1 LGATVSSGP
10 AATKRIWARLVD
22 EHGADV
28 AETTVRDCVARFR
41 CYAHAHADL
50 VSGQGHFGNY
60 YCKEPRILVIDVM
73 IWVMDFRRP
82 LQVVTPTLDGDVLS
96 VLAGAEA
103 EMTGR
108 ELQRVIGHGSHQG
121 IRNAADRLAEQGV
134 VSRRSAGNANLYQL
148 NRDHVAASWIEGL
161 ASLPA
166 QVLDRLRDAISR
178 WELLPT
184 LVVLFGSV
192 ARGEATPESDLDLL
206 VVRPAGCEPD
216 GPVWQEQLAKLQAQA
231 SGWTGNDT
239 RILQFSEQEL
249 TDGEP
254 QQVLTDAARDG
265 IELYGTLRLLR
276 RGTRVHTAR

>member
-1 LGATVSSGP
+1 
-10 AATKRIWARLVD
+10 
-22 EHGADV
+22 
-28 AETTVRDCVARFR
+28 
-41 CYAHAHADL
+41 
-50 VSGQGHFGNY
+50 
-60 YCKEPRILVIDVM
+60 
-73 IWVMDFRRP
+73 MDFRRP

-96 VLAGAEA
+96 VLARAEA

-178 WELLPT
+178 WEQLPT

-192 ARGEATPESDLDLL
+192 ARGKATPQSDLDLL
-206 VVRPAGCEPD
+206 VVRPADCEPD
-216 GPVWQEQLAKLQAQA
+216 EPVWQQQLSTLQVHA
-231 SGWTGNDT
+231 SAWTGNDA
-239 RILQFSEQEL
+239 RVLEFGEQEL
-249 TDGEP
+249 TEGEP
-254 QQVLTDAARDG
+254 QQVLADAARDG
-265 IELYGTLRLLR
+265 IELYGALRLLR
-276 RGTRVHTAR
+276 RGFRVQSAR

>member
-1 LGATVSSGP
+1 
-10 AATKRIWARLVD
+10 
-22 EHGADV
+22 
-28 AETTVRDCVARFR
+28 
-41 CYAHAHADL
+41 
-50 VSGQGHFGNY
+50 
-60 YCKEPRILVIDVM
+60 
-73 IWVMDFRRP
+73 MDFRRP
-82 LQVVTPTLDGDVLS
+82 LQAVTPTLDGDVLS
-96 VLAGAEA
+96 VLARAEA

-134 VSRRSAGNANLYQL
+134 VARRSVGNANLYQL

-166 QVLDRLRDAISR
+166 QVLDRLRDAIRR
-178 WELLPT
+178 WEHPPA

-206 VVRPAGCEPD
+206 VVRPTNCEAD
-216 GPVWQEQLAKLQAQA
+216 EPVWQEQLSNLQMLA
-231 SGWTGNDT
+231 SAWTGNDA
-239 RILQFSEQEL
+239 RILEFAEQEL
-249 TDGEP
+249 TGDEP

-276 RGTRVHTAR
+276 RRSRAHTAQ